1 MKYLSSYLLL
11 GVLRLALGW
20 IFLWGFLDKVSGWAA
35 GGSPTTGFLTNATQG
50 PFQPLFQSL
59 AGQAWVDWLFM
70 LGLLLIG
77 VALILGV
84 GVKIAGW
91 TGAIMMA
98 LMFLAVLPPEHNPIL
113 DEHVVYLLLLVG
125 FTVSDAGDYLGFGKW
140 WGSVPFVKKYAWL
153 R

>member
-1 MKYLSSYLLL
+1 L
-11 GVLRLALGW
+11 
-20 IFLWGFLDKVSGWAA
+20 
-35 GGSPTTGFLTNATQG
+35 
-50 PFQPLFQSL
+50 L

-77 VALILGV
+77 AALILGI

-98 LMFLAVLPPEHNPIL
+98 LMFLAVLPPEHNPII
-113 DEHVVYLLLLVG
+113 DEHVVYLFLLVG
-125 FTVSDAGDYLGFGKW
+125 FTVSDAGNYLGFGKW
-140 WGSVPFVKKYAWL
+140 WGSVRLVKKYAWL